1 MIEWIVSSSVLIAAL
16 LLLRLLFRNK
26 ISKRVQYA
34 LWALVLL
41 RLLIPI
47 SIVES
52 AASVSNLLS
61 DLTAKPVVQAASGT
75 LSPQVRYDLAVQEVL
90 DAHDYPQ
97 EAYSA
102 LPEAQQEAII
112 QEYQPQIQQKLDSYE
127 TAYDAAQILKIL
139 WLIGAGVMGLFL
151 LVSNFRFYRKLKRT
165 RIRLDSS
172 ASLPVYRSPAAQTPC
187 LFGLFRPSIYLP
199 DTVIDE
205 KAMSYILAHEQTH
218 RRHLDHIWALARCI
232 CLALHWYNPLVW
244 IAVKVSRTD
253 SELACDEGALAKLGD
268 DCRESYGR
276 TLIEMSCA
284 RPSMADYLLT
294 STTMTGN
301 KKSLYQRIQAIAT
314 KQKVILAAVIC
325 LVVAV
330 AILVG
335 CTFTGAGSKGP
346 DPDTPPTENVSPE
359 GHTDPSA
366 DAPDGPTVDT
376 QPQPTDPPATEPQPT
391 DPPDFPMGDTGAAT
405 DGALRSL
412 PLNIGVYCDAYVWGD
427 TVLLYNNNRSQVR
440 SLEDG
445 RILQSG
451 PGTGGHKVTVTE
463 DYIIYYNLDQKIV
476 FRNRDLK
483 TEKMVEVDVD
493 VNVSE
498 MLFTQDGSKAY
509 YHIYPSNTIV
519 ELDIQTGEEREIPVD
534 GAPIWSLS
542 GFAFNTLYYWG
553 KDNNQDYYAFIDLS
567 SGEYLGK
574 DTQMT
579 RLQTWDNGYYLC
591 RAENGVA
598 HHQVV
603 IESTERS
610 IEPQKHENL
619 HYDTWAL
626 PQANSLFAL
635 HSYWEKPTVV
645 LELYDLTTGEC
656 THSLTVDLGQPYQQC
671 KDVFVDPSG
680 EYIWLCMKVGNTSD
694 YQMVLY
700 RWDFRA
706 NAVAE

>member
-75 LSPQVRYDLAVQEVL
+75 LPPQVRYDLAVQEVL

-127 TAYDAAQILKIL
+127 TAYGAAQILKIL
-139 WLIGAGVMGLFL
+139 WLLGAGVMGLFL

-199 DTVIDE
+199 DTAIDE

-244 IAVKVSRTD
+244 IAVKVSRAD
-253 SELACDEGALAKLGD
+253 SELACDEGTLAKLGD

-294 STTMTGN
+294 STTMTGD

-325 LVVAV
+325 LAVAV
-330 AILVG
+330 LILVG
-335 CTFTGAGSKGP
+335 CTFTGAGSKDP
-346 DPDTPPTENVSPE
+346 DPDTPPTENITPE
-359 GHTDPSA
+359 GPAEPSA
-366 DAPDGPTVDT
+366 DAPDEPTAD
-376 QPQPTDPPATEPQPT
+376 TEPSLPT
-391 DPPDFPMGDTGAAT
+391 FPMGDTGAAT
-405 DGALRSL
+405 NGALRSL
-412 PLNIGVYCDAYVWGD
+412 PLDIGIRCNAYLWGD
-427 TVLLYNNNRSQVR
+427 VAFFYNANRCQVR
-440 SLEDG
+440 SLQDG
-445 RILQSG
+445 SLLASA
-451 PGTGGHKVTVTE
+451 PGMNVNSVTVTDE
-463 DYIIYYNLDQKIV
+463 YIIYYLYTKGKVFFLDKNLETV
-476 FRNRDLK
+476 K
-483 TEKMVEVDVD
+483 TVAVLAND
-493 VNVSE
+493 NVPE
-498 MLFTQDGSKAY
+498 MLFSQDGSKAF
-509 YHIYPSNTIV
+509 YHDYPSNTII
-519 ELDIQTGEEREIPVD
+519 ELDIQTGEKREIPVD
-534 GAPIWSLS
+534 GAPIMTLS

-553 KDNNQDYYAFIDLS
+553 KEDHQDYYAFVELS
-567 SGEYLGK
+567 SGAYLGK

-579 RLQTWDNGYYLC
+579 KLQTWDNGYYLC
-591 RAENGVA
+591 RAEAGKA
-598 HHQVV
+598 EHRIV

-610 IEPQKHENL
+610 IEPQEHENL
-619 HYDTWAL
+619 YYNTWAF
-626 PQANSLFAL
+626 PQVNGLFAL
-635 HSYWEKPTVV
+635 HSSPESSTVI

-656 THSLTVDLGQPYQQC
+656 TNSLTANLGQPYQQC
-671 KDVFVDPSG
+671 AEAFANPSG
-680 EYIWLCMKVGNTSD
+680 EYIWLCMKVGTPDNC
-694 YQMVLY
+694 QMVLY

-706 NAVAE
+706 NAVTE

>member
-61 DLTAKPVVQAASGT
+61 DLKAQPVVQAASGT
-75 LSPQVRYDLAVQEVL
+75 LTPQVSYDLAVQEVL

-172 ASLPVYRSPAAQTPC
+172 ASLPVYRSCAAQTPC

-199 DTVIDE
+199 DTAIDE

-253 SELACDEGALAKLGD
+253 SELACDEGTLAKLGD

-294 STTMTGN
+294 STTMTGD

-325 LVVAV
+325 LAVVV
-330 AILVG
+330 LILVG
-335 CTFTGAGSKGP
+335 CTFTGAGSKDP
-346 DPDTPPTENVSPE
+346 DPDTPPTENISTE
-359 GHTDPSA
+359 EPSA
-366 DAPDGPTVDT
+366 PTTDAPSEPTAT
-376 QPQPTDPPATEPQPT
+376 TEPL
-391 DPPDFPMGDTGAAT
+391 PPDFPMGDTGAAT

-412 PLNIGVYCDAYVWGD
+412 PLNIGTYCNAYLWGE
-427 TVLLYNNNRSQVR
+427 TVLLHNSQQFTFQLR
-440 SLEDG
+440 SLQDG
-445 RILQSG
+445 RILATCKAGADSI
-451 PGTGGHKVTVTE
+451 TVT
-463 DYIIYYNLDQKIV
+463 DQWLIYYAVTQKQIV
-476 FRNRDLK
+476 FRDKNLEIVK
-483 TEKMVEVDVD
+483 TVDVD
-493 VNVSE
+493 VSDDVSE
-498 MLFTQDGSKAY
+498 VLLSQDGSKAF
-509 YHIYPSNTIV
+509 YHDYPSNTII
-519 ELDIQTGEEREIPVD
+519 ELDIQTGEKREIPVD
-534 GAPIWSLS
+534 GAPIMTLS

-553 KDNNQDYYAFIDLS
+553 KADHQDYYAFVELS

-603 IESTERS
+603 IESTERT
-610 IEPQKHENL
+610 IQLQKHEGL
-619 HYDTWAL
+619 HGNAWAL
-626 PQANSLFAL
+626 PQANSFFAL

-656 THSLTVDLGQPYQQC
+656 TNSLTVDLGQPYQQC
-671 KDVFVDPSG
+671 TDVFVDPSG

-700 RWDFRA
+700 RWDFQA
-706 NAVAE
+706 NAVTG

>member
-75 LSPQVRYDLAVQEVL
+75 LTPQVSYDLAVQEVL

-199 DTVIDE
+199 DTAIDE

-253 SELACDEGALAKLGD
+253 SELACDEGTLAKLGD

-294 STTMTGN
+294 STTMTGD

-325 LVVAV
+325 LAVAV
-330 AILVG
+330 LILVG
-335 CTFTGAGSKGP
+335 CTFTGAGSKDP
-346 DPDTPPTENVSPE
+346 DPDTPPAENIIPE
-359 GHTDPSA
+359 EPAGPSA
-366 DAPDGPTVDT
+366 DTPPESTADPEPSLPT
-376 QPQPTDPPATEPQPT
+376 
-391 DPPDFPMGDTGAAT
+391 FPMGDTGAAT

-412 PLNIGVYCDAYVWGD
+412 PLDIGSYCNSYIWGD
-427 TVLLYNNNRSQVR
+427 TLLFYNANRCQVR
-440 SLEDG
+440 SLQDG
-445 RILQSG
+445 SLLTSTYGVISNSA
-451 PGTGGHKVTVTE
+451 TVTDE
-463 DYIIYYNLDQKIV
+463 WIIGYVLTTQQIV
-476 FRNRDLK
+476 FRDKNLEVVK
-483 TEKMVEVDVD
+483 TVDVD
-493 VNVSE
+493 VGDDVSE
-498 MLFTQDGSKAY
+498 MLFSQDGSKAY

-519 ELDIQTGEEREIPVD
+519 ELNIQTGEKREIPVD
-534 GAPIWSLS
+534 GAPIWILS
-542 GFAFNTLYYWG
+542 ALEFEDSVLRYWG
-553 KDNNQDYYAFIDLS
+553 REDHQNYYAFVDLS

-579 RLQTWDNGYYLC
+579 KLQTWDNGYYLC
-591 RAENGVA
+591 RAGADKTE
-598 HHQVV
+598 HRIV
-603 IESTERS
+603 IESTERY

-619 HYDTWAL
+619 YYNTWAL
-626 PQANSLFAL
+626 PQVNGLFAL
-635 HSYWEKPTVV
+635 HSSPESSTVI

-656 THSLTVDLGQPYQQC
+656 TNSLTANLGQPYQHSAE
-671 KDVFVDPSG
+671 VFADPSG
-680 EYIWLCMKVGNTSD
+680 EYIWLCLKIGPTSN

-700 RWDFRA
+700 RWDFQA
-706 NAVAE
+706 NAVTE

>member
-102 LPEAQQEAII
+102 LPEVQQEAII

-139 WLIGAGVMGLFL
+139 WLVGAAVMGLFL
-151 LVSNFRFYRKLKRT
+151 LVGNLRFYRKLKRT
-165 RIRLDSS
+165 RTRLKSA
-172 ASLPVYRSPAAQTPC
+172 ASLPVYRSSEAKTPC

-199 DTVIDE
+199 DTAIDE

-253 SELACDEGALAKLGD
+253 SELACDEGTLAKLGD

-325 LVVAV
+325 LAVAV

-335 CTFTGAGSKGP
+335 CTFTGAGSKNP
-346 DPDTPPTENVSPE
+346 DPDTPPTENITPE
-359 GHTDPSA
+359 GPTEPSA
-366 DAPDGPTVDT
+366 DAPDEPTAD
-376 QPQPTDPPATEPQPT
+376 TEPSLPT
-391 DPPDFPMGDTGAAT
+391 FPMGDTGAAT

-412 PLNIGVYCDAYVWGD
+412 PLDMDIYCDTYLWGE
-427 TVLLYNNNRSQVR
+427 TVLLHNSQQFTFQLR
-440 SLEDG
+440 SLQDG
-445 RILQSG
+445 RILATCKAGANSI
-451 PGTGGHKVTVTE
+451 TVT
-463 DYIIYYNLDQKIV
+463 DQWLIYYALTQKQIV
-476 FRNRDLK
+476 FRDKNLEVVK
-483 TEKMVEVDVD
+483 TVDVD
-493 VNVSE
+493 VSDDVTE
-498 MLFTQDGSKAY
+498 MLFTQDGSTAF
-509 YHIYPSNTIV
+509 YHAYPSNTIV

-553 KDNNQDYYAFIDLS
+553 KEDGQDYYAFVELS

-574 DTQMT
+574 DTQMSK
-579 RLQTWDNGYYLC
+579 LQTWDNGYYLC
-591 RAENGVA
+591 RAEDGDVRRL
-598 HHQVV
+598 VV
-603 IESTERS
+603 IESTQRTIQLQE
-610 IEPQKHENL
+610 HEGL
-619 HYDTWAL
+619 HGNAWAL

-645 LELYDLTTGEC
+645 LELYDLTTGDC
-656 THSLTVDLGQPYQQC
+656 TNSLTVNLGQPYQQC
-671 KDVFVDPSG
+671 TAVFADPSG
-680 EYIWLCMKVGNTSD
+680 EYIWLCMKVGTPDNC
-694 YQMVLY
+694 QMVLY

>member
-26 ISKRVQYA
+26 INKRVQYA

-75 LSPQVRYDLAVQEVL
+75 LTPQVRYDLAVQEVL

-139 WLIGAGVMGLFL
+139 WLIGVGVMGLFL

-165 RIRLDSS
+165 RIRLDSF

-199 DTVIDE
+199 DTAIDE

-253 SELACDEGALAKLGD
+253 SELACDEGTLAKLGD

-294 STTMTGN
+294 STTMTGD

-314 KQKVILAAVIC
+314 KQKVILTAVIC
-325 LVVAV
+325 LAVAV
-330 AILVG
+330 LILVG
-335 CTFTGAGSKGP
+335 CTFTGAGSKAP
-346 DPDTPPTENVSPE
+346 DPDTPPAENIIPE
-359 GHTDPSA
+359 EPAGPSA
-366 DAPDGPTVDT
+366 DTPPESTADPEPSLPT
-376 QPQPTDPPATEPQPT
+376 
-391 DPPDFPMGDTGAAT
+391 FPMGDTGAVT
-405 DGALRSL
+405 NGALRSL
-412 PLNIGVYCDAYVWGD
+412 PLDIGIRCNAYLWGD
-427 TVLLYNNNRSQVR
+427 VAFFYNANRCQVR
-440 SLEDG
+440 SLQDG
-445 RILQSG
+445 SLLASA
-451 PGTGGHKVTVTE
+451 PGMNVNSVTVTDE
-463 DYIIYYNLDQKIV
+463 YIIYYLYTKGKVFFLDKNLETV
-476 FRNRDLK
+476 K
-483 TEKMVEVDVD
+483 TVAVLAND
-493 VNVSE
+493 NVPE
-498 MLFTQDGSKAY
+498 MLFSQDGSKAY
-509 YHIYPSNTIV
+509 YHDYPSNTII
-519 ELDIQTGEEREIPVD
+519 ELDIQTGEKREIPVD
-534 GAPIWSLS
+534 GAPIMTLS

-553 KDNNQDYYAFIDLS
+553 KADHQDYYAFVELS

-579 RLQTWDNGYYLC
+579 KLQTWDNGYYLC
-591 RAENGVA
+591 RAGADKTE
-598 HHQVV
+598 HRIV

-610 IEPQKHENL
+610 IEPQEHENL
-619 HYDTWAL
+619 YYNTWAL
-626 PQANSLFAL
+626 PQVNGLFAL
-635 HSYWEKPTVV
+635 HASPESSTVI

-656 THSLTVDLGQPYQQC
+656 TNSLTANLGQPYQQC
-671 KDVFVDPSG
+671 AEAFADPSG
-680 EYIWLCMKVGNTSD
+680 EYIWLCMKVGTPDNC
-694 YQMVLY
+694 QMVLY
-700 RWDFRA
+700 RWDFQA
-706 NAVAE
+706 NAVTE

>member
-41 RLLIPI
+41 RLLIPG

-61 DLTAKPVVQAASGT
+61 DLKAQPVVLAASGT
-75 LSPQVRYDLAVQEVL
+75 LTPQVSYDLAVQEVL

-139 WLIGAGVMGLFL
+139 WLVGAAVMGLFL
-151 LVSNFRFYRKLKRT
+151 LVGNLRFYRKLKRT
-165 RIRLDSS
+165 RTRLKSA
-172 ASLPVYRSPAAQTPC
+172 ASLPVYRSSEAKTPC

-244 IAVKVSRTD
+244 IAIKVSRTD
-253 SELACDEGALAKLGD
+253 SELACDEGTLAKLGD

-294 STTMTGN
+294 STTMTGD

-325 LVVAV
+325 LAVVV
-330 AILVG
+330 LILVG
-335 CTFTGAGSKGP
+335 CTFTGAGSKDP
-346 DPDTPPTENVSPE
+346 DPDTPPTENITPE
-359 GHTDPSA
+359 GPAEPSA
-366 DAPDGPTVDT
+366 DAPDEPTAD
-376 QPQPTDPPATEPQPT
+376 TEPSLPT
-391 DPPDFPMGDTGAAT
+391 FPMGDTGAVT
-405 DGALRSL
+405 NGALRSL
-412 PLNIGVYCDAYVWGD
+412 PLDIGVYCDSYVWGD
-427 TVLLYNNNRSQVR
+427 TLLFYNANHCQVR
-440 SLEDG
+440 SLQDGSLLASAPGVGANSATVAEDF
-445 RILQSG
+445 
-451 PGTGGHKVTVTE
+451 
-463 DYIIYYNLDQKIV
+463 IIYYALTKHQIV
-476 FRNRDLK
+476 FRDRSLETIK
-483 TEKMVEVDVD
+483 TVDVD
-493 VNVSE
+493 VSDDVSE
-498 MLFTQDGSKAY
+498 MLFSQDGSKAF
-509 YHIYPSNTIV
+509 YHDYPSNTII
-519 ELDIQTGEEREIPVD
+519 ELDIQTGEKREIPVD
-534 GAPIWSLS
+534 GAPIMTLS

-553 KDNNQDYYAFIDLS
+553 KADHQDYYAFVELS

-579 RLQTWDNGYYLC
+579 KLQTWDNGYYLC
-591 RAENGVA
+591 RAGAGKTEHRIVR
-598 HHQVV
+598 
-603 IESTERS
+603 ESTERY
-610 IEPQKHENL
+610 IEPQEHENL
-619 HYDTWAL
+619 YYNTWAL
-626 PQANSLFAL
+626 PQVNGLFAL
-635 HSYWEKPTVV
+635 HSSPESSTVI

-656 THSLTVDLGQPYQQC
+656 TNSLTANLGQQYQQC
-671 KDVFVDPSG
+671 ADVFADPSG
-680 EYIWLCMKVGNTSD
+680 EYIWLCMKVGTPDNC
-694 YQMVLY
+694 QMVLY
-700 RWDFRA
+700 RWDFQA
-706 NAVAE
+706 NAVTE

>member
-61 DLTAKPVVQAASGT
+61 DLTAQPVVQAASGT
-75 LSPQVRYDLAVQEVL
+75 LTPQVSYDLAVQEVL

-139 WLIGAGVMGLFL
+139 WLVGAAVMGLFL

-199 DTVIDE
+199 DTAIDE

-253 SELACDEGALAKLGD
+253 SELACDEGTLAKLGD

-294 STTMTGN
+294 STTMTGD

-314 KQKVILAAVIC
+314 KQKVILTAVIC
-325 LVVAV
+325 LAVAV
-330 AILVG
+330 LILVG
-335 CTFTGAGSKGP
+335 CTFTGAGSKDP
-346 DPDTPPTENVSPE
+346 DPDTPPAENIIPE
-359 GHTDPSA
+359 EPAGPSA
-366 DAPDGPTVDT
+366 DTPPESTADPEPSLPT
-376 QPQPTDPPATEPQPT
+376 
-391 DPPDFPMGDTGAAT
+391 FPMGDTGAVT
-405 DGALRSL
+405 NGALRSL
-412 PLNIGVYCDAYVWGD
+412 PLNIGTYCNAYLWGE
-427 TVLLYNNNRSQVR
+427 TVLLHNSQQFTFQLR
-440 SLEDG
+440 SLQDG
-445 RILQSG
+445 RILATCKAGADSI
-451 PGTGGHKVTVTE
+451 TVT
-463 DYIIYYNLDQKIV
+463 DQWLIYYAFTQKQIV
-476 FRNRDLK
+476 FRDKNLEVVK
-483 TEKMVEVDVD
+483 TVDVD
-493 VNVSE
+493 VSDDVSKV
-498 MLFTQDGSKAY
+498 LLSQDGSKAF
-509 YHIYPSNTIV
+509 YHDDPSNTII
-519 ELDIQTGEEREIPVD
+519 ELDIQTGEKREIPVD
-534 GAPIWSLS
+534 GAPIMTLS
-542 GFAFNTLYYWG
+542 GFAFNALYYWG
-553 KDNNQDYYAFIDLS
+553 KADHQDYYAFVDLS

-579 RLQTWDNGYYLC
+579 KLQTWDNGYYLC
-591 RAENGVA
+591 RAGADKTE
-598 HHQVV
+598 HRIV
-603 IESTERS
+603 IESTERY

-619 HYDTWAL
+619 YCNTWAL
-626 PQANSLFAL
+626 PQVNGLFAL
-635 HSYWEKPTVV
+635 HSSPESSTVI

-656 THSLTVDLGQPYQQC
+656 TNSLTANLGQPYQHSAE
-671 KDVFVDPSG
+671 VFADPSG
-680 EYIWLCMKVGNTSD
+680 EYIWLCLKIGPTSN

-700 RWDFRA
+700 RWDFQA
-706 NAVAE
+706 NAVTE